1 MEDDDIRR
9 GCILQSRFY
18 FRRKCSSAAE
28 CAVCLS
34 EMRDRPVLYTP
45 CGHCFHSRCVRRWLK
60 RKETCPLCRHVIE
73 PKPIPTLFVEVDNEL
88 LDLMISLLS
97 DYDNAASQTLTI
109 N

>member
-1 MEDDDIRR
+1 
-9 GCILQSRFY
+9 
-18 FRRKCSSAAE
+18 
-28 CAVCLS
+28 
-34 EMRDRPVLYTP
+34 
-45 CGHCFHSRCVRRWLK
+45 VRRWLK